1 MKTRSIIIEGH
12 RRRHNR
18 CPTAATT
25 KMGLGRLLMVA
36 QLAVVL
42 AAATLVLSTT
52 MVSSKTPSLIP
63 QRGRGRRVISS
74 SSSSSNTN
82 NNTIRHAS
90 AATSSTKSQEAPW
103 VSGFKNSLASGLA
116 AGCSK
121 LLLAPFDT
129 IKTLQQ
135 ASMASA
141 TTSLSLSQAT
151 REILKRSKGFL
162 ELYVSI
168 VFYLSKKITSFDVS
182 FLFHCIAL
190 TDWSHF
196 LTTIDYWNILSTA
209 CITISKK

>member
-1 MKTRSIIIEGH
+1 MKTSVGRSIIIEGH

-18 CPTAATT
+18 CPNSATT
-25 KMGLGRLLMVA
+25 KMGLGGLLIVA
-36 QLAVVL
+36 QLAVLL

-52 MVSSKTPSLIP
+52 IVSSKSLP
-63 QRGRGRRVISS
+63 QHQHHRRGGRV
-74 SSSSSNTN
+74 
-82 NNTIRHAS
+82 NNTIRYAS
-90 AATSSTKSQEAPW
+90 AATSPTKSQEAPW

-141 TTSLSLSQAT
+141 TTSLTLSQAT
-151 REILKRSKGFL
+151 REILKRPKGFL

-168 VFYLSKKITSFDVS
+168 VFYLSKKIVSFDVS
-182 FLFHCIAL
+182 FIFHCIDRL
-190 TDWSHF
+190 VSF
-196 LTTIDYWNILSTA
+196 LLTTIVYWNILSTA
-209 CITISKK
+209 CITISKN